1 MSALLRCDKVSF
13 SYQQAVLKNI
23 TAQFSAGEFVGL
35 VGSNG
40 VGKTTLLSLLM
51 GTLTPEEGHVLLEES
66 NITDCI
72 RKEIAKK
79 ISFVPQDTHMS
90 YPFLVR
96 EVVAMGRNP
105 YLGRF
110 EVEHTHD
117 LQAIENALIQTDLV
131 HMAEKA
137 VTELS
142 GGERQRVMIARAIA
156 QETPIILLD
165 EATANLDIAHQLD
178 ILNLLQQLKNQGC
191 LVIASLHDLAM
202 ASRFCSR
209 LLLLHEGVVV
219 KDGKPKEVLT
229 TDHMRRYFGVT
240 VDIVEHQA
248 TQTLNLVPLRLVDKN

>member
-1 MSALLRCDKVSF
+1 MSHLLACKQVSF
-13 SYQQAVLKNI
+13 SYQEAVLKNI
-23 TAQFSAGEFVGL
+23 NASFGAGEFVGL
-35 VGSNG
+35 IGPNG

-51 GTLTPEEGHVLLEES
+51 GTLKAEKGDVLLYES
-66 NITDCI
+66 SISDCI
-72 RKEIAKK
+72 RRDIAQK

-110 EVEHTHD
+110 EVEHQHD
-117 LQAIENALIQTDLV
+117 LDAVENALSQTDLTN
-131 HMAEKA
+131 MADRS

-178 ILNLLQQLKNQGC
+178 ILNLLQKLKEQGR
-191 LVIASLHDLAM
+191 LIIASLHDLAM
-202 ASRFCSR
+202 ASRFCDR
-209 LLLLHEGVVV
+209 LLLLHEGDVV
-219 KDGKPKEVLT
+219 KDGKPADVLT
-229 TDHMRRYFGVT
+229 TDNMKRYFGVE
-240 VDIVEHQA
+240 VDIVKHA
-248 TQTLNLVPLRLVDKN
+248 VTGTLTMVPLNLVKG